1 MRLIAKRLDTEKQ
14 IEYPGFGILAC
25 IALLLIGPF
34 VSRLIPLAVFGVL
47 VARVIM

>member
-1 MRLIAKRLDTEKQ
+1 MRLIAKRLDAEKQ

-34 VSRLIPLAVFGVL
+34 VSRLIPLASYT
-47 VARVIM
+47 